1 MHHPSWVEPRGT
13 TVGSAFHEKLIKRSE
28 IAGFMGTSH
37 KERIALN
44 HNNVYREC
52 SNKPSEKYS
61 ACWWLWKIG
70 SWQWVPLLRSLSA
83 GVLQSGFDISIFL
96 ILIVNC
102 NNVFIVLAF
111 LELYRL
117 LVGAMSKFSV
127 SFLLSSISLHL
138 SSPTDSY
145 SKKILRRRRN
155 CLSESEE
162 STPTFIF
169 YEGGNCLFRATLE
182 GQWANYS
189 SYFW

>member
-1 MHHPSWVEPRGT
+1 MFT
-13 TVGSAFHEKLIKRSE
+13 GSVQTNHQKSMLHAGDYEKLVHDNE
-28 IAGFMGTSH
+28 
-37 KERIALN
+37 
-44 HNNVYREC
+44 
-52 SNKPSEKYS
+52 YS
-61 ACWWLWKIG
+61 
-70 SWQWVPLLRSLSA
+70 LLRSLSV
-83 GVLQSGFDISIFL
+83 GVFQSSFNISIFL

-111 LELYRL
+111 LELCRL
-117 LVGAMSKFSV
+117 LVGAISKFSV

-155 CLSESEE
+155 CLSESKE

-182 GQWANYS
+182 GQ
-189 SYFW
+189 